1 MKDSI
6 VVAEGMV
13 RSSVRFVS
21 LSACRVCSLGALGV
35 AFGCASAQNPNAQS
49 ANLQSPRSMRLAEVV
64 APKSA
69 APVPKTDLS
78 NLLDNSSAAGG
89 EINRDEPA
97 QPMMSA
103 HQRGW
108 LGVALRTTEAGSPGV
123 LVQTVL
129 RGSPA
134 ASAGLEVGDVVLS
147 VDSKPVSS
155 PSEMVSLIAKAGAGN
170 RASLMLKRSEQHK
183 LLAVPLAH
191 DPGPEGRLR
200 MGFVDAPAP
209 EFADVEVV
217 QGGIKADLASLKGRV
232 VVLEFWATWCV
243 ACRAMLPAM
252 NALHERYESQ
262 GATVIGVTMDPAEK
276 AKNAAFDLGMKYAVL
291 SDPEGSVSQSYQAY
305 ALPTVFVIDRQ
316 GVVRDVS
323 VGYDPDHVARLQQ
336 TLDRLLHEG

>member
-6 VVAEGMV
+6 EVVRGMLL
-13 RSSVRFVS
+13 RSIHFVS
-21 LSACRVCSLGALGV
+21 LSALGV
-35 AFGCASAQNPNAQS
+35 ACGCAAAQTSNPA
-49 ANLQSPRSMRLAEVV
+49 QSPRSRSLADVV

-69 APVPKTDLS
+69 PPVPKTDLA
-78 NLLDNSSAAGG
+78 NLLDNGESGAGESG
-89 EINRDEPA
+89 DTPA

-134 ASAGLEVGDVVLS
+134 ASAGLEVGDVVLG
-147 VDSKPVSS
+147 VDGKPVSS
-155 PSEMVSLIAKAGAGN
+155 PSEMVSLIAQAGAGN
-170 RASLMLKRSEQHK
+170 RANLMLKRSEQHK
-183 LLAVPLAH
+183 ILAVPLAQ

-200 MGFVDAPAP
+200 MGFVDSPAP

-217 QGGIKADLASLKGRV
+217 QGEIKPDLASLKGRV

-276 AKNAAFDLGMKYAVL
+276 AKNAAFELGMRYPVL
-291 SDPEGSVSQSYQAY
+291 SDVEGSVAQSYQAY

-323 VGYDPDHVARLQQ
+323 VGYDPDHVGRLQR
-336 TLDRLLHEG
+336 TLDRLVHER

>member
-1 MKDSI
+1 
-6 VVAEGMV
+6 MV

-21 LSACRVCSLGALGV
+21 LSACRVASLGAFGV
-35 AFGCASAQNPNAQS
+35 AFGCAAAQTPSPA
-49 ANLQSPRSMRLAEVV
+49 QSPRAIRLAEVV

-69 APVPKTDLS
+69 APVPRTDLGS
-78 NLLDNSSAAGG
+78 LLDNGAIG
-89 EINRDEPA
+89 DEPA
-97 QPMMSA
+97 QPMIAA

-108 LGVALRTTEAGSPGV
+108 LGVALRTTEAGNPGV

-155 PSEMVSLIAKAGAGN
+155 PSQMVSLIAQAGAGN
-170 RASLMLKRSEQHK
+170 RASLMLKRAEQHK
-183 LLAVPLAH
+183 ILAVPLSR

-200 MGFVDAPAP
+200 LGFVDAPAP

-217 QGGIKADLASLKGRV
+217 QGGIKSDLASLKGRV

-252 NALHERYESQ
+252 NALHERYEPQ
-262 GATVIGVTMDPAEK
+262 GATVIGVTMDSVEK
-276 AKNAAFDLGMKYAVL
+276 AKNAAFDLGMRYPVL
-291 SDPEGSVSQSYQAY
+291 SDPEGTVAQSYQAY

-316 GVVRDVS
+316 GVVRDVF
-323 VGYDPDHVARLQQ
+323 VGYDPDHVEHMQR
-336 TLDRLLHEG
+336 TLDRLVHEG

>member
-1 MKDSI
+1 
-6 VVAEGMV
+6 MV
-13 RSSVRFVS
+13 SWSFRFVS
-21 LSACRVCSLGALGV
+21 LSALSAACGCSA
-35 AFGCASAQNPNAQS
+35 AQTQTPA
-49 ANLQSPRSMRLAEVV
+49 QSPRANPLAEVV

-69 APVPKTDLS
+69 APVPKADLA
-78 NLLDNSSAAGG
+78 NLLDNGMSGAG
-89 EINRDEPA
+89 EVNRDTPA

-108 LGVALRTTEAGSPGV
+108 LGVALRTTDAGSPGV

-134 ASAGLEVGDVVLS
+134 ASAGLEVGDVVLG
-147 VDSKPVSS
+147 VDGKPVSS
-155 PSEMVSLIAKAGAGN
+155 PSEMVALIAQAGAGN

-183 LLAVPLAH
+183 ILAVPLAQ

-200 MGFVDAPAP
+200 LGFVDAPAP
-209 EFADVEVV
+209 QFADVEVV
-217 QGGIKADLASLKGRV
+217 QGDIKPDLASLKGRV

-276 AKNAAFDLGMKYAVL
+276 AKNAAFELGMRYPVL
-291 SDPEGSVSQSYQAY
+291 SDPEGSVAQSYQAY
-305 ALPTVFVIDRQ
+305 ALPTVFVIDRE

-323 VGYDPDHVARLQQ
+323 VGYDPDHVGRLQR
-336 TLDRLLHEG
+336 TLDRLVHER